1 VTALALAAAAFL
13 STLIGG
19 AFALRF
25 SRAFHLILGLTAGV
39 LLGVVAFDV
48 LPEVFELTREHAI
61 DPMGPMVAL
70 VTGFLVFHASEKL
83 LLIHHAQEGSYV
95 NHRHPTVGV
104 LSAAALAGHSF
115 MDGVGI
121 GLGYQI
127 SARVGAMVALAVIA
141 HDFADGLNTVSLML
155 LHQNTTRRALFML
168 ALDGLAPIAG
178 AASTLLFH
186 MPPSMLVLYLGF
198 FIGFL
203 LYIGAADILPEA
215 HSHRSSALTI
225 LLTCLG
231 AAFVYVVIR
240 LLPEA
245 GPPL

>member
-13 STLIGG
+13 STVIGG

-48 LPEVFELTREHAI
+48 LPELFDLTREHAI

-121 GLGYQI
+121 GLGFQI
-127 SARVGAMVALAVIA
+127 SPRVGAMVALAVIS
-141 HDFADGLNTVSLML
+141 HDFADGLNTVTLMMSHHNPRPRVL
-155 LHQNTTRRALFML
+155 AAL
-168 ALDGLAPIAG
+168 ALDAAAPVAG

-186 MPPSMLVLYLGF
+186 LPPFALALYLGF
-198 FIGFL
+198 FAGFL
-203 LYIGAADILPEA
+203 LYIGASDILPEA
-215 HSHRSSALTI
+215 HSERSSALTI
-225 LLTCLG
+225 LLTCVG
-231 AAFVYVVIR
+231 AAFVYVVSR
-240 LLPEA
+240 VA
-245 GPPL
+245 G

>member
-25 SRAFHLILGLTAGV
+25 SRAFHSILGLTAGV

-48 LPEVFELTREHAI
+48 LPELFELTREHGI
-61 DPMGPMVAL
+61 DPMGPMIAL
-70 VTGFLVFHASEKL
+70 VTGFLLFHASEKL

-95 NHRHPTVGV
+95 QHRHPTVGV

-121 GLGYQI
+121 GLGFQI
-127 SARVGAMVALAVIA
+127 SAQVGAMVALAVIA
-141 HDFADGLNTVSLML
+141 HDFADGLNTVTLML
-155 LHQNTTRRALFML
+155 AHGNPRGRALAAL
-168 ALDGLAPIAG
+168 ALDGAAPVAG

-186 MPPSMLVLYLGF
+186 LPPFALALYLGF
-198 FIGFL
+198 FAGFL
-203 LYIGAADILPEA
+203 LYIGASDILPEA
-215 HSHRSSALTI
+215 HSERSSAVTI
-225 LLTCLG
+225 LLTCVG
-231 AAFVYVVIR
+231 AAFVYGVSRI
-240 LLPEA
+240 A
-245 GPPL
+245 G